1 MKGMAQSGVAKLAVV
16 LLCTGLSGCFGA
28 KKKPLLPVPPPPAP
42 VARPEPLPTPEVPTP
57 EVRTPEVPAPNV
69 KSVPPTV
76 RMPPAARPARP
87 KPVPTAP
94 AAPEAPKP
102 APPSPQPPLGAI
114 LSASTEHQ
122 FRTELDQLMV
132 RARAVVERSNGQT
145 LTGVQRETVER
156 IRSFLEQANAAREKD
171 PATALQL
178 ARRADLLGQDLV
190 KSLPRD

>member
-1 MKGMAQSGVAKLAVV
+1 MKGTTQSGVAKLAVV
-16 LLCTGLSGCFGA
+16 LLCAGLSGCFGA
-28 KKKPLLPVPPPPAP
+28 KKKPLLPIPPPPAP
-42 VARPEPLPTPEVPTP
+42 VVRPEPLPTPEVP
-57 EVRTPEVPAPNV
+57 TPEVPAPNV

-94 AAPEAPKP
+94 VAPDAPKLEATKP

-178 ARRADLLGQDLV
+178 ARRADLLGQDLA

>member
-1 MKGMAQSGVAKLAVV
+1 MKGTTQSGVAKLAVV
-16 LLCTGLSGCFGA
+16 LLCAGLSGCFGA
-28 KKKPLLPVPPPPAP
+28 KKKPLLPIPPPPAP
-42 VARPEPLPTPEVPTP
+42 VVRPEALPTPEVP
-57 EVRTPEVPAPNV
+57 TPEVPAPNV

-87 KPVPTAP
+87 KPVPTVP
-94 AAPEAPKP
+94 AAPEVPKP
-102 APPSPQPPLGAI
+102 APPTPQPPLGAI

-122 FRTELDQLMV
+122 LRLELDQLVV
-132 RARAVVERSNGQT
+132 RARAAMERSNGQT

-156 IRSFLEQANAAREKD
+156 IKSFLEQANAARDKD

-178 ARRADLLGQDLV
+178 ARRADLLGQDLA